1 MGYAAL
7 PETGREVRQALAD
20 LWWQRMEGA
29 NPQLSPAIAL
39 QKRLLSVVRDLTDT
53 LSARGVSRLSLP
65 PGYLTAKLRSGIPA
79 LAGEPIPVP
88 TAVIRPSLVALCGTL
103 ADRSPGEAAVQLRA
117 AIEGER
123 LDGGALLTLALRRE
137 QAALRIVATHA
148 GIGHDLLWLVVDLA
162 VSPFAHLQ
170 LRQLFD
176 HVDPDSPLGVVLAHW
191 TRGYCPLCGSW
202 PGLTEQ
208 VDGRLLLRCGFCAA
222 AWDAPSA
229 SCVYCGHTSEGI
241 TAFTPD
247 PSRPDRTF
255 CGCAACRGYGKTMAP
270 DRLTPFPLLAI
281 ADLDSMDLDLAA
293 MSAGFARPALKQF
306 GRK

>member
-7 PETGREVRQALAD
+7 PEIRREVRQALAD
-20 LWWQRMEGA
+20 LWWQRIEAA

-39 QKRLLSVVRDLTDT
+39 QKRLLAVVRDLSDT

-65 PGYLTAKLRSGIPA
+65 AGYLTAKLRSGIPA
-79 LAGEPIPVP
+79 LAGEPVQVP
-88 TAVIRPSLVALCGTL
+88 TAVISPSLVALCRAL
-103 ADRSPGEAAVQLRA
+103 ADGDPGEAAVQLLA

-123 LDGGALLTLALRRE
+123 LDHGALLTLTLRRE
-137 QAALRIVATHA
+137 QAALRIVAAHA
-148 GIGHDLLWLVVDLA
+148 GIGHDLLWLVADLA

-170 LRQLFD
+170 LRRLFD
-176 HVDPDSPLGVVLAHW
+176 HVDPNSTFGVVLAHW

-202 PGLTEQ
+202 PGLTER

-229 SCVYCGHTSEGI
+229 SCVYCGNNSDGI
-241 TAFTPD
+241 TTFTPD
-247 PSRPDRTF
+247 PSRPERTF
-255 CGCAACRGYGKTMAP
+255 YGCAACHGYGKTMAA

-293 MSAGFARPALKQF
+293 MNAGFARPALKQF
-306 GRK
+306 GRR